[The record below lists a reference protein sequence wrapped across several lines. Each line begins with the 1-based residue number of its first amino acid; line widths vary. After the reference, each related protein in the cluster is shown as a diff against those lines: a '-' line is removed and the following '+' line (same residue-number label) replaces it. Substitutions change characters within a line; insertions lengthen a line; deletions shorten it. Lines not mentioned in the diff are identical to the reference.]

1 MALMTDTAP
10 SVGGAP
16 TRERDA
22 HYLLTALALSA
33 TAYLGFWFTY
43 FGPNLRGS
51 YPAAAP
57 AVHRH
62 GWSFFAWYLLLPLQA
77 GLIRA
82 RRVRA
87 HRTLGWSSVAL
98 AAVMTATGML
108 VLGVQMAQ
116 ALASPAPSF
125 WSSFGLMVLATLVLF
140 IGFYT
145 AAIVLRRDRAIH
157 KRLML
162 VAGAAGLGAAGFRI
176 VMTLFGPVD
185 WATPAGILATNVF
198 ILGGI
203 AYDAVRERRVHPV
216 YWLAL
221 ATCLVVEVSAW
232 LGASTGIGQ
241 SLARGLA
248 WVGHTF
254 AGLY

>member
-1 MALMTDTAP
+1 MALMTDSAP
-10 SVGGAP
+10 SVAGAP
-16 TRERDA
+16 TREREA
-22 HYLLTALALSA
+22 YYLRTALALSA

-43 FGPNLRGS
+43 FGPNLRGT

-57 AVHRH
+57 AVHLH

-77 GLIRA
+77 GLIHA

-87 HRTLGWSSVAL
+87 HRTLGWSSLGL
-98 AAVMTATGML
+98 AAVMTATGTL

-116 ALASPAPSF
+116 AAASPEPSY
-125 WSSFGLMVLATLVLF
+125 WSSFGLMIFATLLLF
-140 IGFYT
+140 VGFYT

-162 VAGAAGLGAAGFRI
+162 VAGAAGVGAAAFRI
-176 VMTLFGPVD
+176 AMTLFGPVD
-185 WATPAGILATNVF
+185 WATPAGILATNRF

-203 AYDAVRERRVHPV
+203 GYDAVRERRVHRV
-216 YWLAL
+216 YWFAL
-221 ATCLVVEVSAW
+221 AICLVVEVSAW
-232 LGASTGIGQ
+232 LGAPTGVGQ